1 MRKRVMLLAAP
12 LVLVAVAASVA
23 VAAPSDAD
31 HAHGQRLDK
40 LHAVRPIAAS
50 SSTASSSP
58 APSALSPQDATAV
71 LNYLKNRMIT
81 DYLRS
86 AVVGDDV
93 ASPSGNDATTDAT
106 TAEAPPEST
115 SVSSGSDPGDF
126 LSCVR
131 DRESGG
137 NYGVYNEGGSG
148 ASGAYQFL
156 PGTWN
161 AIAESAGRPD
171 LVGVDPAQATP
182 SDQDAMAQAL
192 YAEQGTAPWGGGC

>member
-1 MRKRVMLLAAP
+1 MRKRVMLFAAP
-12 LVLVAVAASVA
+12 LFLVAIAASVA
-23 VAAPSDAD
+23 VAAPSEAD
-31 HAHGQRLDK
+31 HAHGRRLDR

-50 SSTASSSP
+50 SSTASSGR
-58 APSALSPQDATAV
+58 AKSALSPQDATAV
-71 LNYLKNRMIT
+71 LNYLKYRTIT

-86 AVVGDDV
+86 LVVGDAV
-93 ASPSGNDATTDAT
+93 AAPSGNDATQS
-106 TAEAPPEST
+106 AEAPSESA
-115 SVSSGSDPGDF
+115 SVSSSSDPGDF
-126 LSCVR
+126 LACVR
-131 DRESGG
+131 NRESGG
-137 NYGVYNEGGSG
+137 DYGVYNEGGSG

>member
-1 MRKRVMLLAAP
+1 MRKRVMLFAAP
-12 LVLVAVAASVA
+12 LFLVAIAASVA

-31 HAHGQRLDK
+31 HAHRQRLDR

-50 SSTASSSP
+50 SSTASSRP
-58 APSALSPQDATAV
+58 APPALSPQDATAV
-71 LNYLKNRMIT
+71 LNYLKYRIIT
-81 DYLRS
+81 DYLGS
-86 AVVGDDV
+86 TVVGDAV
-93 ASPSGNDATTDAT
+93 ASPSGDDAT
-106 TAEAPPEST
+106 TAEAPPESA
-115 SVSSGSDPGDF
+115 SVSSNSDPGSF

-137 NYGVYNEGGSG
+137 NYGVYNAGGSG

>member
-1 MRKRVMLLAAP
+1 MRKRVMLFAAP
-12 LVLVAVAASVA
+12 LLLVAIATSVA
-23 VAAPSDAD
+23 VAAPSEAE
-31 HAHGQRLDK
+31 HSHGRWLDR

-50 SSTASSSP
+50 TSTASSSP
-58 APSALSPQDATAV
+58 ANSALSPGDATAV
-71 LNYLKNRMIT
+71 LNYLKYRMIT

-86 AVVGDDV
+86 TVVGDDV
-93 ASPSGNDATTDAT
+93 APPSGNDATP
-106 TAEAPPEST
+106 AEAPPESA
-115 SVSSGSDPGDF
+115 SVSSSSDPGDF

-131 DRESGG
+131 NRESGG

-171 LVGVDPAQATP
+171 LVGVDPAQAMP

-192 YAEQGTAPWGGGC
+192 YTEQGTAPWGGGC